1 MAHPT
6 AHQIKTPAIRIHNC
20 NDKPIQKSGDYVLY
34 WMVSN
39 RRTTWNF
46 ALQRAIEWSITLQK
60 PLLVFEA
67 LRVDYPW
74 ACDRFHRFVMDG
86 MLDNLAEFRDANIGY
101 YPYIEPEP
109 NASKGLLSS
118 LCKKA
123 CILISDEFPCFF
135 IPKMQKKFAKN
146 F

>member
-101 YPYIEPEP
+101 YPYI
-109 NASKGLLSS
+109 
-118 LCKKA
+118 
-123 CILISDEFPCFF
+123 
-135 IPKMQKKFAKN
+135 
-146 F
+146 